1 MDMMTFV
8 LDSKNKI
15 PIYKQLYIYIKN
27 EIQLNNL
34 IYNQKL
40 PSKRKLSA
48 FLGVSQNTVMTAYTQ
63 LLEEGYISSIEKKGY
78 FVCKI
83 ENIEKFESKK
93 EEAIT
98 HLHKNYNTIV
108 YNFSINSVD
117 YKSFPFSILRKLHKE
132 VIDEED
138 KSLLQL
144 SDIQGL
150 DELRT
155 SISTYL
161 HNARGVNC
169 SKDQIIIS
177 SGTEFLVQLIILLL
191 DKNAIYGLEN
201 PGYEKPR
208 LVLQSNLS
216 SIIPIHVDSEGMS
229 LSDENIN
236 TSNVLFISP
245 SHQFPTGGIMP
256 INRRIQLI
264 NWANGSD
271 NRYIVEDDYDS
282 EFKYSGK
289 PVPALQGLDTNN
301 KVIYIGSFSKSLSPT
316 TRISYMVLP
325 KDLIYKYREKLSF
338 MICSVPMISQKVLY
352 RFINEGFFERHL
364 NKMRI
369 IYRKKYEILVSS
381 ITELNR
387 NIEILGVDAGLHI
400 LLRINNGMSEYE
412 LIQKALMNNVKVY
425 GISSYYF
432 EQINSTNRPFIL
444 LGYATMN
451 EAEIKEA
458 IKCLDNAWFE

>member
-98 HLHKNYNTIV
+98 HLHKNNNTIV